1 MIESEHFFAALHVLS
16 EVLPFQ
22 KQLSPETRS
31 ALWELFPPEAKRD
44 LTPADLQWAVA
55 QRLIDP
61 DPPKDVAIS
70 SVLIHYL
77 YPKRDGWP
85 ALDAGPRRLDPRTT
99 VRDEQKVFRA
109 GVDGSAVPAMSGVVY
124 HTHWPTFCDKD
135 GGETTVPTD
144 AQAHAMAQPTL
155 GELMTGVPSF
165 PAPRKPASPQAQ
177 QEAQPGEALCR
188 DPLRPWLGVR
198 PESHFRE
205 STPIHSGGEG
215 PDGPTPPIWTDPNWM
230 GGSRRA

>member
-1 MIESEHFFAALHVLS
+1 MIESKHFFVALHVLS
-16 EVLPFQ
+16 EVLPYQ
-22 KQLSPETRS
+22 KQLSPETRN

-61 DPPKDVAIS
+61 DPPKDTAIS

-85 ALDAGPRRLDPRTT
+85 ALDAGPRRLDPRTA

-109 GVDGSAVPAMSGVVY
+109 GVDGSALPTLNGRPWSQPWPARRA
-124 HTHWPTFCDKD
+124 KD
-135 GGETTVPTD
+135 GGEPPVLTD
-144 AQAHAMAQPTL
+144 AQAHAMAQ
-155 GELMTGVPSF
+155 S
-165 PAPRKPASPQAQ
+165 AQ
-177 QEAQPGEALCR
+177 GEALH
-188 DPLRPWLGVR
+188 
-198 PESHFRE
+198 EQRE
-205 STPIHSGGEG
+205 ALKQLIDQAANKAATLSAQRQQAFVEAYIQKPTPIHSGGEG

-230 GGSRRA
+230 GGSRRG